1 MKKIITLLV
10 FFCISNSFSKDFL
23 EVDEIVKKYPSKVQ
37 NLETI
42 SNLIKKDFTD
52 DSEKAR
58 AVYSWIAFNIEFDVA
73 AAFSMKG
80 PSDMVF
86 SYRDEKEKKAKEIK
100 FKETIISKALLSG
113 KAICHGYSMLFERL
127 SKLVGLESEIIIGN
141 LKSDPSQIG
150 QVNLATDH
158 AWNAVKINNVWKF
171 VDTTLGAGYVSQKDD
186 SFKPDFNDSYFFISA
201 DDLFLNHYP
210 EDKKWITINK
220 SKQDFSKLPVYYR
233 DYFKGNY
240 KISPELG
247 IISSSATNFHL
258 EIKNLGEYDNAEY
271 IFSSD
276 NKLTYLNNE
285 NKETQFDIP
294 LSGKSGDYLTIYV
307 NRKIM
312 VTYLVSR

>member
-1 MKKIITLLV
+1 MKKITTLLM
-10 FFCISNSFSKDFL
+10 FLCITSSFSKDFV
-23 EVDEIVKKYPSKVQ
+23 EVDEIVKKYPAKVQ

-42 SNLIKKDFTD
+42 SNLIKKDFTN

-58 AVYSWIAFNIEFDVA
+58 AVYSWIAFNIEFDVIA
-73 AAFSMKG
+73 ASSMKG

-100 FKETIISKALLSG
+100 FKEAIISKTLLSG

-127 SKLVGLESEIIIGN
+127 SSLVGLESQIIVGN

-150 QVNLATDH
+150 EANLAIDH
-158 AWNAVKINNVWKF
+158 AWNAVRIDNEWKF

-201 DDLFLNHYP
+201 DNLFLNHYP
-210 EDKKWITINK
+210 EEKKWITINK

-233 DYFKGNY
+233 DYFRGNY
-240 KISPELG
+240 KIYPENG
-247 IISSSATNFHL
+247 IISSTVTPNFHL

-271 IFSSD
+271 VFSSN

-294 LSGKSGDYLTIYV
+294 LAGKSGDYLTIYV

-312 VTYLVSR
+312 LTYLIK